1 MALTP
6 AAAQALLMELATPL
20 PAEAIGLLQAR
31 GRILA
36 APVVADRDLPASD
49 RSAMDG
55 YACRARDTA
64 SPPQSLQVL
73 GTVAAGDPPS
83 LTISPGTCVRIYT
96 GAVIPSGADCVV
108 MQEVAEASP
117 EGSVLF
123 RVPATAG
130 QHVLRRG
137 EDTQAGRQV
146 LPSGGVLGPAQLS
159 VCAAVGQDPVTVFG
173 QPRVRLIPTGSELK
187 QASEAVEAHELRET
201 NSYAVR
207 GLIETLT
214 PAQVMAEAP
223 LPDDPVLLRAALAS
237 VALSAD
243 VVVTIGGASV
253 GPRDFLGG
261 VVREMGG
268 TIHAERLLMK
278 PGKPVVL
285 ATLGSVLLLGLPG
298 SPLACLTA
306 ARILLIPLLLRL
318 AGHAEPLRTAQ
329 ITARLTTQ
337 VINKPGRTRFL
348 LVRLTP
354 DDAGVLRATPV
365 QTASVA
371 DLVAAATAD
380 ALLELPPETDTALPD
395 APYRCWM
402 LHGWP
407 V

>member
-6 AAAQALLMELATPL
+6 AAAQALLIELATPL
-20 PAEAIGLLQAR
+20 SAEAIGLLQAR

-36 APVVADRDLPASD
+36 APVVTDRDLPARD

-55 YACRARDTA
+55 YTCRASDTA
-64 SPPQSLQVL
+64 SGQPLRIA
-73 GTVAAGDPPS
+73 GTIAAGDRPS
-83 LTISPGTCVRIYT
+83 LTISPGSCARIFT
-96 GAVIPSGADCVV
+96 GAVIPAGADCVV
-108 MQEVAEASP
+108 MQEVAEAGP
-117 EGSVLF
+117 EGTVSF
-123 RVPATAG
+123 RMPATAG
-130 QHVLRRG
+130 QHILRRG
-137 EDTQAGRQV
+137 EDAQAGHQV
-146 LPSGGVLGPAQLS
+146 LPAGSVLGPSQLS
-159 VCAAVGQDPVTVFG
+159 VCAAVGADPVTVFG

-214 PAQVMAEAP
+214 PAQVMVDAP

-237 VALSAD
+237 AALTAD

-253 GPRDFLGG
+253 GPRDFLAG
-261 VVREMGG
+261 VVRELGG

-285 ATLGSVLLLGLPG
+285 ATLGSALLLGLPG
-298 SPLACLTA
+298 SPLDCLTA

-318 AGHAEPLRTAQ
+318 AGHAEPLGMAQ
-329 ITARLTTQ
+329 STARLTTQ

-348 LVRLTP
+348 LVHLTL
-354 DDAGVLRATPV
+354 DEAGVLRATPV

-380 ALLELPPETDTALPD
+380 ALLELPPETDAALPD

-402 LHGWP
+402 LHGWL